1 MAQFSATLNFRCCLW
16 ITLENV
22 HNPTSSPVKE
32 RFDLCDGTWQVYYRW
47 NGKESEY
54 RTHANCKAAKV
65 QQVISGCNVEQS
77 SKSPD
82 KCKPCGSMQ
91 DRSESCRF
99 RNATCHH
106 CQKRGHI
113 RLSYKARL
121 SQMKCV
127 GSCDTHARDTPVD
140 ATEDVAFGLYRTG
153 MNICLLSL

>member
-1 MAQFSATLNFRCCLW
+1 MSTTQRHLLSKRDLTYATAHDKCITDEMARKANIAHMRDS
-16 ITLENV
+16 
-22 HNPTSSPVKE
+22 
-32 RFDLCDGTWQVYYRW
+32 
-47 NGKESEY
+47 
-54 RTHANCKAAKV
+54 ANCKAAKV

-82 KCKPCGSMQ
+82 KCKSCGSMQ
-91 DRSESCRF
+91 DRTESCRF

-113 RLSYKARL
+113 RPSHKAQL